1 MKKLVK
7 WLIRII
13 GVLLILG
20 VLRLLFFTS
29 CYIPNQG
36 MENNLMQ
43 GDHIIINKLS
53 YGFTNPFSGSKSNS
67 SNPERGDIVL
77 FNNPLKSLEEYAK
90 DDIYISRCVGT
101 PGDTLI
107 VDSLFNILDTEGFF
121 NPDQKDIY
129 HYNIQN
135 DEEIKTILTR
145 LKINRTPTS
154 LDSLTLGISLSAYEL
169 YLVEQELLDD
179 TIIQPSGENIVSKS
193 YPLIIPEKGKTLK
206 VEPWNIVLLYNTILL
221 HEGKDIQM
229 KDNALWWNGKK
240 ILRYTFSKDYTWMTA
255 SNSVNHI
262 DSRQFGFVPTDDLIG
277 KASFVWF
284 SKDPNKNLL
293 HGYRWGRIFQS
304 IY

>member
-53 YGFTNPFSGSKSNS
+53 YGFTNPFSGDKVKAS
-67 SNPERGDIVL
+67 SPEKGDIVL
-77 FNNPLKSLEEYAK
+77 FNNPLRSLEESAK
-90 DDIYISRCVGT
+90 SDIYISRCVGT

-129 HYNIQN
+129 RYYTQY
-135 DEEIKTILTR
+135 DEEVKAILARLSIK
-145 LKINRTPTS
+145 RTSTP
-154 LDSLTLGISLSAYEL
+154 LDSATVAISLSAYEL

-179 TIIQPSGENIVSKS
+179 MIIQSTTDNITFKS
-193 YPLIIPEKGKTLK
+193 YPLIIPQKGKTLK
-206 VEPWNIVLLYNTILL
+206 IEPWNIVLLYNTILL
-221 HEGKDIQM
+221 HEGKEIQM

-255 SNSVNHI
+255 SNSVNQI

-277 KASFVWF
+277 KASFIWF
-284 SKDPNKNLL
+284 SKDPKQNLF
-293 HGYRWGRIFQS
+293 HGYRWNRTFQS